1 MATVTKADLIDAV
14 RDEVG
19 VMHREAAELV
29 EGFIETIAERL
40 AAGDTVKISS
50 FGTFM
55 VRDKGPR
62 MGRNPK
68 TGEPAPVVDTLW
80 PLVEQ
85 GSLAIP
91 RGGYIIRRGRGRII
105 VEPARS

>member
-1 MATVTKADLIDAV
+1 MGQGSSSGIDESTLTKGQVRKLRALRKSVGEEIGEQAFAAWLPSQSGAGEEDADGNAAT
-14 RDEVG
+14 
-19 VMHREAAELV
+19 
-29 EGFIETIAERL
+29 
-40 AAGDTVKISS
+40 
-50 FGTFM
+50 
-55 VRDKGPR
+55 
-62 MGRNPK
+62 
-68 TGEPAPVVDTLW
+68 VVDTLW